1 MSDTEKSASSNNKFL
16 KGTLILTV
24 SSIVVQGHRF
34 AELDH
39 FVACTGRRRDRPL
52 PDGVSGSYPEVGNNI
67 VIGRDTGRN
76 FDYYGLKSWRRRIF
90 WEPNGP

>member
-1 MSDTEKSASSNNKFL
+1 MSDTEKSASSNNKFF
-16 KGTLILTV
+16 KRYTDFDGFQYRR
-24 SSIVVQGHRF
+24 QGHRF

-52 PDGVSGSYPEVGNNI
+52 PDGVSDLSDGNNI

-76 FDYYGLKSWRRRIF
+76 FDYYG
-90 WEPNGP
+90 